1 MGLSTPRQKAPPMI
15 INKFTVPLFVA
26 AALFLAPLTANA
38 ADDSRTDAPVQRITE
53 MLYPSVMVDVGRG
66 QGSGTIIYSGWRDD
80 EEAWTMVLTNH
91 HVVKSAIQILSEF
104 DPKRGEEIKREHRR
118 PVKIRFWSYNDH
130 SAAIGTSGRTA
141 HIVGWDKHRDLALL
155 RVEDKEQIYDNVAVM
170 WPEDADGPY
179 VFQKSWAVGSGL
191 GNPPYPTEGLLSNT
205 TAKDKEGYSLYQS
218 SAPII
223 FGNSGGSL
231 YVYSKLRDSYELIG
245 VPSMVSAVGFGSIVS
260 FIAWSRPIDEI
271 RSFIRQ
277 ADFGWV
283 IGDDPPEEDGDEEK
297 DEDDSSE

>member
-1 MGLSTPRQKAPPMI
+1 MFNNLTLAIFIAS
-15 INKFTVPLFVA
+15 
-26 AALFLAPLTANA
+26 ALLLAPLAVQA
-38 ADDSRTDAPVQRITE
+38 EEKTDAPVQRITQ
-53 MLYPSVMVDVGRG
+53 MLYPSVLVDVGRG

-80 EEAWTMVLTNH
+80 DEAWTMVLTNH

-104 DPKRGEEIKREHRR
+104 DPKRGEEVKREHRR
-118 PVKIRFWSYNDH
+118 PVKIRFWSYNQF
-130 SAAIGTSGRTA
+130 SSAIGTSGRTA
-141 HIVGWDKHRDLALL
+141 HIVAWDRHRDLALL
-155 RVEDKEQIYDNVAVM
+155 RVEDKEKVYDNVAVL

-205 TAKDKEGYSLYQS
+205 TAKDKEGYALYQA

-231 YVYSKLRDSYELIG
+231 YVYSDLRGNYELIG

-260 FIAWSRPIDEI
+260 FIAWSRPIAEI
-271 RSFIRQ
+271 RSFLRQ
-277 ADFGWV
+277 ADYGWV
-283 IGDDPPEEDGDEEK
+283 VGDDPPEEEESAEESAEEA
-297 DEDDSSE
+297 DDDSTG

>member
-1 MGLSTPRQKAPPMI
+1 MFKGTPFAI
-15 INKFTVPLFVA
+15 FIA
-26 AALFLAPLTANA
+26 AAIFLSPLAVKA
-38 ADDSRTDAPVQRITE
+38 QDKTDAPVQRITQ
-53 MLYPSVMVDVGRG
+53 MLYPSVMVDVGKG
-66 QGSGTIIYSGWRDD
+66 QGSGTIIYSEWRDD
-80 EEAWTMVLTNH
+80 DEAWTMVLTNH

-104 DPKRGEEIKREHRR
+104 DPKKGEEVKREHRR
-118 PVKIRFWSYNDH
+118 PVKIRFWSYNQF
-130 SAAIGTSGRTA
+130 SSAIGTSGRTA
-141 HIVGWDKHRDLALL
+141 HIVAWDRHRDLALL
-155 RVEDKEQIYDNVAVM
+155 RVEDKEQIYENVAIM

-205 TAKDKEGYSLYQS
+205 TAKDKEGYSLYQA

-231 YVYSKLRDSYELIG
+231 YVYSETRGNYELIG

-260 FIAWSRPIDEI
+260 FVAWSRPVEEI
-271 RSFIRQ
+271 RSFLRQ

-283 IGDDPPEEDGDEEK
+283 IGDAPEEEAEEEAEK
-297 DEDDSSE
+297 ETADDSAE